1 MAKLFVKQGD
11 TVVVIAGK
19 EKGKTAKVLEVS
31 PKDSKV
37 LLDGVNVVTKHQK
50 PRSQQDKGG
59 LIKKS
64 ALLEAS
70 NVMVICPACGKATR
84 VGHKEVDGKNVR
96 ICKKCGASLDKA
108 YSKQVKK
115 QTKADKKADASEV
128 APKATKT
135 TKVKETTKKESAE
148 KSTTKKTTTKKAPA
162 KKAEKSKEE

>member
-115 QTKADKKADASEV
+115 QTKADKKADASE

-135 TKVKETTKKESAE
+135 TKAKETTKKESAE
-148 KSTTKKTTTKKAPA
+148 KTTTKKTTTKKAPA

>member
-59 LIKKS
+59 IIKKS
-64 ALLEAS
+64 ALL
-70 NVMVICPACGKATR
+70 
-84 VGHKEVDGKNVR
+84 
-96 ICKKCGASLDKA
+96 
-108 YSKQVKK
+108 
-115 QTKADKKADASEV
+115 
-128 APKATKT
+128 
-135 TKVKETTKKESAE
+135 
-148 KSTTKKTTTKKAPA
+148 
-162 KKAEKSKEE
+162 